1 MPPAPLLEVRNLS
14 LEFHGRDG
22 VVRAVSQVDLD
33 LAPAE
38 TLAVVGESGSGKTQ
52 MLLSILGLA
61 ARSGR
66 VSGSARL
73 NGEDLLRATERRL
86 TEIRGSTVGFVFQDP
101 MTSLNPYLAIG
112 TQLIEVFR
120 VHKGSDRAAATA
132 RAIEM
137 LKAVHIPDPERR
149 LRQYPHHLS
158 GGMRQR
164 VAIAMALMC
173 QPAILMADEPTTALD
188 VTVQGQVLALL
199 REIKE
204 RFGTAVIL
212 VTHDLGVIAEL
223 ADRVDVM
230 YAGRI
235 VERGSVEDIFYRSR
249 HPYTVALK
257 RSVPSWTDAPSDRL
271 VAITGSPPNPLR
283 LPLGCAF
290 APRCAFRLDVCDER
304 VPALETVGDRH
315 AKACFYEG
323 PLGADADGLR

>member
-61 ARSGR
+61 ARSGQ

-283 LPLGCAF
+283 LPPGCAF

-323 PLGADADGLR
+323 PLGADAEGLG